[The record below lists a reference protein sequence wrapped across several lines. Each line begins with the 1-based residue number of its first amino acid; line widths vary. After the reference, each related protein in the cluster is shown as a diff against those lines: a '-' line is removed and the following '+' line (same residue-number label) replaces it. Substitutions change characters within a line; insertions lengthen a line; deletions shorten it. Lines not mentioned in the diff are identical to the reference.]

1 MISGVFPHPTP
12 STSSSPAHSRQSSAI
27 HSLSTPDDAPE
38 TSSVLTPPALTS
50 FLIIA
55 YTPQD
60 TFSNER
66 TDDRAQQARK
76 IAERPE
82 LRIISRRGEEL
93 ASDALSITDF
103 HRWGCNDYVL
113 AAVDPESGRVGTPDE
128 GRSYV
133 VMSPRDLVL
142 VKARDKRD
150 HVAWLVARR
159 RYEEALSEIELIE
172 AEEAGETGPGAGIDG
187 LSASDIGQR
196 YIEHL
201 VNEGQLLVGRG
212 IPNVDEF
219 CTRRLRQGCETVSQG
234 LRKGFQPMGGLD
246 FCVRGEATTSG
257 HFINVLVS
265 PAFRL
270 TCRFC

>member
-1 MISGVFPHPTP
+1 MPNDTLK
-12 STSSSPAHSRQSSAI
+12 A
-27 HSLSTPDDAPE
+27 
-38 TSSVLTPPALTS
+38 SSVLTPPALTS
-50 FLIIA
+50 FLVIA

-82 LRIISRRGEEL
+82 LRIVSRGGEEL
-93 ASDALSITDF
+93 ASDALSIADF

-113 AAVDPESGRVGTPDE
+113 AAVDPESGGAGTAASDRR
-128 GRSYV
+128 RSYV

-150 HVAWLVARR
+150 HVAWLVERQ

-172 AEEAGETGPGAGIDG
+172 AEEAGETGTSAGIDG
-187 LSASDIGQR
+187 LSTSDIGQR

-201 VNEGQLLVGRG
+201 VNEG
-212 IPNVDEF
+212 
-219 CTRRLRQGCETVSQG
+219 
-234 LRKGFQPMGGLD
+234 
-246 FCVRGEATTSG
+246 
-257 HFINVLVS
+257 
-265 PAFRL
+265 
-270 TCRFC
+270 